1 MRAGTA
7 GGKARELNVRAGF
20 QGNKA
25 RHTDS
30 GIPGDFGFAPGERQ
44 ELSDDM
50 AAPVI
55 KDEKDPEGTQQS
67 PVQVPDK
74 KAAKKKADK
83 PAVKKAAVKP
93 PDPAVAEARAQ
104 DAQNRTILESAGRI
118 ADRFEARQIFMIIED
133 PAEFKIPVTLAVRK
147 NFVLVVGER
156 TVNDDLRK
164 QYKNIL
170 TLPDLHLTRMGKVKM
185 AVMRSLSAH
194 MIAYGDKIICVTGSR
209 GLPTVDLMVVLD
221 IGKEFELMGS
231 AEIANISTQV
241 RTEVFEELVTI
252 STELAN
258 QGREGKPIGAIFVLG
273 DTDKVMQLSRQLIFN
288 PFHGYPEEERNILDP
303 RLKDTIKEFS
313 ALDGAFVIRDDGV
326 IMAAG
331 RHLNAVLEEESL
343 PQGLGARHAA
353 AAGMTDVTN
362 STAIVVSESTGTVRI
377 FRNGKIF
384 MEIEKA
390 APHKK

>member
-1 MRAGTA
+1 MVL
-7 GGKARELNVRAGF
+7 GKEDKVEEQPGQAQDKNPAR
-20 QGNKA
+20 
-25 RHTDS
+25 
-30 GIPGDFGFAPGERQ
+30 
-44 ELSDDM
+44 
-50 AAPVI
+50 
-55 KDEKDPEGTQQS
+55 
-67 PVQVPDK
+67 K
-74 KAAKKKADK
+74 KTEK
-83 PAVKKAAVKP
+83 PAVKKAAKP
-93 PDPAVAEARAQ
+93 VDPAVAEARAEE
-104 DAQNRTILESAGRI
+104 AQNRAVLESAGKI
-118 ADRFEARQIFMIIED
+118 ADRIAARQIFMIIED
-133 PAEFKIPVTLAVRK
+133 TSNFKIPSSLAERK
-147 NFVLVVGER
+147 NFVLVVSEPSID
-156 TVNDDLRK
+156 DDLRK

-194 MIAYGDKIICVTGSR
+194 MIAYGDKIVCVTGSR
-209 GLPTVDLMVVLD
+209 GLPTVDSIVVLD
-221 IGKEFELMGS
+221 IGKEFELLGS

-313 ALDGAFVIRDDGV
+313 TLDGAFVIRDDGV

-331 RHLNAVLEEESL
+331 RHLNAVLEGQSL

-353 AAGMTDVTN
+353 AAGMTDVTA

-390 APHKK
+390 APFKR